1 MAIMFLSRRQRSR
14 EEGNGIVKAD
24 FVKEVFVYMHL
35 RDFCC
40 PLTLSDYSRSAF
52 YPSLPFT
59 FSLQS
64 AHFTQSA
71 FYPRSAVRS
80 LRFELT
86 DLRSNLIFHYKQT
99 FL

>member
-40 PLTLSDYSRSAF
+40 PLTLSRLQSVCILPQPAF
-52 YPSLPFT
+52 YF
-59 FSLQS
+59 QS
-64 AHFTQSA
+64 AVCA
-71 FYPRSAVRS
+71 FYTVCILPPVRS
-80 LRFELT
+80 PKSSF
-86 DLRSNLIFHYKQT
+86 
-99 FL
+99 